1 MDNSW
6 YAGMV
11 VVAQMNRDG
20 SHAVGMVQNELS
32 KLENEGE
39 REVHVEKSWESEA
52 VIEKGGTAG
61 KQRGGEDDIV
71 T

>member
-20 SHAVGMVQNELS
+20 SHAVGTVQNELS

-39 REVHVEKSWESEA
+39 REVHVEKS
-52 VIEKGGTAG
+52 
-61 KQRGGEDDIV
+61 
-71 T
+71 

>member
-1 MDNSW
+1 
-6 YAGMV
+6 MV

-20 SHAVGMVQNELS
+20 SHAVGTVQNELS

-39 REVHVEKSWESEA
+39 REVHMEKS
-52 VIEKGGTAG
+52 KGGTAG
-61 KQRGGEDDIV
+61 KQRGGEDDIG